1 MKQILAIL
9 QLVPAIIEI
18 IKTVETMFPIPGA
31 GKEKLAL
38 VRGILGST
46 YEGLTEIWPTV
57 ETIISRVVEFAN
69 AVGAFSKSK

>member
-1 MKQILAIL
+1 MKNILAVL
-9 QLVPAIIEI
+9 SLVPALIEI
-18 IKTVETMFPIPGA
+18 IKTVETMFPVPGA

-38 VRGILGST
+38 VRGILAST

-69 AVGAFSKSK
+69 AVGAFTKSK